1 MNEIT
6 LKLFNKYF
14 PLNTLAEFFD
24 VNLVV
29 VVVVVVVIVTSDLHS
44 AGVLLP
50 FKLFYTVSLKYSP
63 IA

>member
-24 VNLVV
+24 VNL